1 MDGLASA
8 LVEPDREDLI
18 VAHPRGQHFYKMT
31 GSGNDFVV
39 FDSTRGAAAQ
49 LENVETI
56 KALAARGTGVG
67 ADGVVFLDG
76 LGEGDVRMRYYN
88 SDGSEASLCGNA
100 SLCTTRLAVELG
112 LSQAGGFILH
122 TAAGSLRARI
132 RDNLPE
138 VDLEPV
144 REVRADASDLG
155 LKTGERRL
163 GYAKVGVPHVVV
175 DVPDI
180 EGVNVSGRGPEL
192 RHHRSLAE
200 GANVNF
206 VARRPDGS
214 FAYRTFERG
223 VEAETLACGTGAV
236 ATAIMLSDWG
246 ESGKET
252 VLWTRSSL
260 PLTVTLRRDADSWLP
275 SLRGEGRIVFEG
287 EIRDLD

>member
-1 MDGLASA
+1 MAR
-8 LVEPDREDLI
+8 PK
-18 VAHPRGQHFYKMT
+18 GQHFYKMT

-39 FDSTRGAAAQ
+39 FDSTNRVAAH

-56 KALAARGTGVG
+56 TSLSARGTGVG
-67 ADGVVFLDG
+67 ADGVVFLETAG
-76 LGEGDVRMRYYN
+76 QGDIRMRYYN

-100 SLCTTRLAVELG
+100 SLCTTRLAVDLG
-112 LSQAGGFILH
+112 LAQAGGFILH
-122 TAAGSLRARI
+122 TASGPLRARI

-138 VDLEPV
+138 VDLDPV
-144 REVRADASDLG
+144 REVRPDASDLG
-155 LKTGERRL
+155 LRKGERRL
-163 GYAKVGVPHVVV
+163 GYARVGVPHVVV
-175 DVPDI
+175 EVPDLEAVDVPK
-180 EGVNVSGRGPEL
+180 RGPEL
-192 RHHRSLAE
+192 RHHRSLSD

-206 VARRPDGS
+206 VARRHDGS

-236 ATAIMLSDWG
+236 ATAIILSEWG
-246 ESGKET
+246 ETGKET

-260 PLTVTLRRDADSWLP
+260 PLTVTLKRDGDSWLP